1 MAIALEAGHTHGLGA
16 MARRSMREDLERL
29 KRLAAERQVERIVVG
44 LPYNMDGTEGA
55 MAREVREFADRLAR
69 ETGIEVSYQ
78 DERLTSFEAEER
90 LKARGMSLKQM
101 LEAKRRGAVDEL
113 AAVIL
118 LEDFLNRAG
127 GAA

>member
-1 MAIALEAGHTHGLGA
+1 MAIALEGGHTHGLGA
-16 MARRSMREDLERL
+16 LPRRSLREDVERL
-29 KRLAAERQVERIVVG
+29 KRLAVERRVERIVVG
-44 LPYNMDGTEGA
+44 LPFNMDGTEGA
-55 MAREVREFADRLAR
+55 MAREVREFAERLAR

-90 LKARGMSLKQM
+90 LKGRGMSLKQM
-101 LEAKRRGAVDEL
+101 LEAKRRGAVDEI